1 MTDLTKER
9 FAMGGI
15 TIQVLALVRT
25 LSEVLRLKYVLG
37 PEFTIAA
44 VRPLMVGAMIAAA
57 TCWMAVILFV
67 LRRYTTSIAVSIT
80 AVLTLLI
87 FRIVEFGW

>member
-9 FAMGGI
+9 LAMGGI

-25 LSEVLRLKYVLG
+25 LSEVLRLKYVLS

-57 TCWMAVILFV
+57 TCWIAVILFV
-67 LRRYTTSIAVSIT
+67 LLCTSPIHQFNRRINYGGSYSTY
-80 AVLTLLI
+80 
-87 FRIVEFGW
+87 FQDC